1 VVLVLVSS
9 IVHKFK
15 YHYYSKLRNI
25 QLFLNFF
32 YILYKI
38 KNNEKIIKID
48 DKFSFTFFKYIE
60 KNKNYYTIDI
70 FKNINN
76 RLNLFIQE
84 MIEIPS
90 NIVNSIPI
98 YNSYNNCFINYE
110 KYFYFNEIEK
120 AVNKK
125 VLKESII
132 FNNTLFKDISHIELV
147 FNKNNKWKNYY
158 ILEKTIY
165 INNNFE
171 YKGQIQYQKT
181 GKHYYFII
189 HKDYLNEYLMNFE
202 KENLIYIPDIQKNVD
217 KISNF

>member
-1 VVLVLVSS
+1 MVLVLVSS

-48 DKFSFTFFKYIE
+48 DKFSFTFFKYME
-60 KNKNYYTIDI
+60 KNKNYHTIDI
-70 FKNINN
+70 FKKFDNK
-76 RLNLFIQE
+76 LNLSIQE
-84 MIEIPS
+84 VIELPYKMV
-90 NIVNSIPI
+90 NHVPVYNSIDNDI
-98 YNSYNNCFINYE
+98 RYE

-125 VLKESII
+125 ILKVNII
-132 FNNTLFKDISHIELV
+132 FNKTLFKDISHVELI

-171 YKGQIQYQKT
+171 YKGQMQHQKT
-181 GKHYYFII
+181 GKHYYLII
-189 HKDYLNEYLMNFE
+189 HKDYLNEYLINFE
-202 KENLIYIPDIQKNVD
+202 HESGAFSHALAVSQA
-217 KISNF
+217 

>member
-1 VVLVLVSS
+1 MLVSS
-9 IVHKFK
+9 IFHKLK
-15 YHYYSKLRNI
+15 HQYYSKLRNT

-32 YILYKI
+32 SIRYKI
-38 KNNEKIIKID
+38 KNNEKIIKIN
-48 DKFSFTFFKYIE
+48 DKLSFTFFKYIE
-60 KNKNYYTIDI
+60 KNKNYHKIDI
-70 FKNINN
+70 FKNLNN
-76 RLNLFIQE
+76 RLNLFTQE
-84 MIEIPS
+84 ITEIPYKII
-90 NIVNSIPI
+90 NNVPV
-98 YNSYNNCFINYE
+98 YNSRYSGVVNYE

-125 VLKESII
+125 ILKESII
-132 FNNTLFKDISHIELV
+132 FNNTIFKDISHIELV

-171 YKGQIQYQKT
+171 YQGQMQYQKI

-189 HKDYLNEYLMNFE
+189 HKDLLNEYLMNFE

>member
-1 VVLVLVSS
+1 MVLVLVSS

-25 QLFLNFF
+25 QLFLIFF

-48 DKFSFTFFKYIE
+48 DKFSFTFFKYME
-60 KNKNYYTIDI
+60 KNKNYHTIDI
-70 FKNINN
+70 FKKFDNK
-76 RLNLFIQE
+76 LNLSIQE
-84 MIEIPS
+84 VIELPYKMV
-90 NIVNSIPI
+90 NNVPVYNSIDNDI
-98 YNSYNNCFINYE
+98 RYE

-125 VLKESII
+125 ILKGNII
-132 FNNTLFKDISHIELV
+132 FNKTLFKDISHVELV

-165 INNNFE
+165 VNNNFE
-171 YKGQIQYQKT
+171 HKGQMQYQKT
-181 GKHYYFII
+181 GKHYYLII
-189 HKDYLNEYLMNFE
+189 HKDYLNEYLINFE
-202 KENLIYIPDIQKNVD
+202 RNSGAFSLALA
-217 KISNF
+217 SS

>member
-1 VVLVLVSS
+1 MDLVLVSS

-15 YHYYSKLRNI
+15 YHYYSKLRNT

-48 DKFSFTFFKYIE
+48 DKLSFTFFKYIE
-60 KNKNYYTIDI
+60 KNKNCYTIDI
-70 FKNINN
+70 FKNFNN
-76 RLNLFIQE
+76 KLNLFIQE
-84 MIEIPS
+84 ITEIPYKII
-90 NIVNSIPI
+90 NNVLV
-98 YNSYNNCFINYE
+98 YNSGNNKVVNYE

-125 VLKESII
+125 VLKECII
-132 FNNTLFKDISHIELV
+132 FNNTLFKNISHIELV

-165 INNNFE
+165 VNNNFE
-171 YKGQIQYQKT
+171 HKGQMQYQKT
-181 GKHYYFII
+181 GKHYYLII
-189 HKDYLNEYLMNFE
+189 HKDYLNEYLINFE

>member
-1 VVLVLVSS
+1 MSVSS

-15 YHYYSKLRNI
+15 YHYYSKLRNT

-48 DKFSFTFFKYIE
+48 DKLSFTFFKYIE
-60 KNKNYYTIDI
+60 KNKNCHTIDI
-70 FKNINN
+70 FKDFNN
-76 RLNLFIQE
+76 KLNLFTQE
-84 MIEIPS
+84 ITEIPYK
-90 NIVNSIPI
+90 IVNNVPV
-98 YNSYNNCFINYE
+98 YNSGNKVINYE
-110 KYFYFNEIEK
+110 KYFYFNEIEN

-171 YKGQIQYQKT
+171 YKGQMQYQKI

-189 HKDYLNEYLMNFE
+189 HKDYLNEYLVNFE